1 MFSMHHFKIPAS
13 NNNLEA
19 FKLIQINSNHLI
31 PIRIASSNNG
41 HNDKGIEGLND
52 ELYLKPHKGC
62 LIKLSKKVK
71 LHLVIRFKTH
81 FKEL

>member
-13 NNNLEA
+13 NNN
-19 FKLIQINSNHLI
+19 FRSFQINSSHLI

-62 LIKLSKKVK
+62 LIILSKKVK